1 MYRLTAPIRGY
12 AWGSRTAIAALQGR
26 PVPAS
31 GPEAEMWMGAHPG
44 APAVLAATGEPLDS
58 AIAADPEGWLGADV
72 AAEFGPRLPFLM
84 KVLAA
89 AEPLSLQAHPSTEQA
104 VEGFAADE
112 AAGVPRDASHRTYVD
127 RHHKPELLVAVEEF
141 DALCGFR
148 APAESAGH
156 LAALGVPA
164 LEPVVAEL
172 RRTDP
177 AAALRGAVTAL
188 LTMPVPGPMVAATV
202 DAAAGRAGYE
212 LIGDL
217 AARYAGDPG
226 VVLSQLLNRVRL
238 APGEAVWMPA
248 GNLHAYLRGFGVEI
262 MAASDNVLRG
272 GLTPKHVNVPELLRV
287 LRFEVL
293 DDPVVHPVDLAP
305 GLCTW
310 PAPVPDFALHR
321 ASVAGPPVHLPG
333 GGPRVVLCLTGEV
346 TVDDGV
352 APVTLPGGSVAMAP
366 AGTKP
371 LTATGAGVLYQAS
384 VGR

>member
-1 MYRLTAPIRGY
+1 MQRLDAPIRGY
-12 AWGSRTAIAALQGR
+12 AGGSRTAIAALQGR
-26 PVPAS
+26 PAS
-31 GPEAEMWMGAHPG
+31 GGPEAELWMGAHPG
-44 APAVLAATGEPLDS
+44 APAVLAGTGEPLDA
-58 AIAADPEGWLGADV
+58 AIAADPDGWLGADV
-72 AAEFGPRLPFLM
+72 AAEFGPRLPFLL

-104 VEGFAADE
+104 VAGFDAEE
-112 AAGVPRDASHRTYVD
+112 ASGVTPRTYVD

-148 APAESAGH
+148 SPAAAAAD
-156 LAALGVPA
+156 LAALDVPLLA
-164 LEPVVAEL
+164 PVVEEL
-172 RRTDP
+172 RRPDP
-177 AAALRGAVTAL
+177 ADALRGAVTAL
-188 LTMPVPGPMVAATV
+188 LTMAVPGPLVAATV
-202 DAAAGRAGYE
+202 RAAAGRPGYE
-212 LIGDL
+212 LVGEL
-217 AARYAGDPG
+217 AGTYPGDPG
-226 VVLSQLLNRVRL
+226 VVLALLLNRVRL

-248 GNLHAYLRGFGVEI
+248 GNLHAYLRGLGVEI

-293 DDPVVHPVDLAP
+293 DDPVVRAVDLAP

-310 PAPVPDFALHR
+310 PVPVPDFALHR
-321 ASVAGPPVHLPG
+321 ASVAGTSVDLPG
-333 GGPRVVLCLTGEV
+333 AGPRVVLCLTGEV

-352 APVTLPGGSVAMAP
+352 APTALTGGTVAIAR

-371 LTATGAGVLYQAS
+371 LVATGTGVVYQAS

>member
-1 MYRLTAPIRGY
+1 MYRLTAPVRGY
-12 AWGSRTAIAALQGR
+12 AWGSRTAIAALQSR
-26 PVPAS
+26 PVPS
-31 GPEAEMWMGAHPG
+31 DGPEAELWMGAHPG
-44 APAVLAATGEPLDS
+44 APAILSATGEPLDS
-58 AIAADPEGWLGADV
+58 AIAADPDGWLGPDV
-72 AAEFGPRLPFLM
+72 TAEFGPRLPFLM

-104 VEGFAADE
+104 VAGFAADE
-112 AAGVPRDASHRTYVD
+112 AAGIPLDASHRTYVD
-127 RHHKPELLVAVEEF
+127 RHHKPELLVAVEAF

-148 APAESAGH
+148 APAASADH
-156 LAALGVPA
+156 LAALGVPG

-188 LTMPVPGPMVAATV
+188 LTMPVPGPLVAATV
-202 DAAAGRAGYE
+202 AAASGRAGYE
-212 LIGDL
+212 LVGEL

-226 VVLSQLLNRVRL
+226 VVLALLLNRVRL

-248 GNLHAYLRGFGVEI
+248 GNLHAYLQGLGVEI

-293 DDPVVHPVDLAP
+293 DDPVVGPVELAP

-310 PAPVPDFALHR
+310 PVPVPDFALHR
-321 ASVAGPPVHLPG
+321 ASVAGTSVDLPG
-333 GGPRVVLCLTGEV
+333 DGPRVVLCLTGEV

-352 APVTLPGGSVAMAP
+352 TPVTLAAGSVAIAR
-366 AGTKP
+366 AGTEP
-371 LTATGAGVLYQAS
+371 LTVTGDGSLYQAC

>member
-1 MYRLTAPIRGY
+1 MHRLTAPIRGY

-26 PVPAS
+26 PPAD

-44 APAVLAATGEPLDS
+44 APAVLSATGEPLDS
-58 AIAADPEGWLGADV
+58 AVAADPDRWLGADV
-72 AAEFGPRLPFLM
+72 TAEFGPRLPFLT

-89 AEPLSLQAHPSTEQA
+89 AAPLSLQAHPSTEQA
-104 VEGFAADE
+104 VAGFAADE
-112 AAGVPRDASHRTYVD
+112 AAGIALTAPDRTYVD
-127 RHHKPELLVAVEEF
+127 RHHKPELLVAVEDF

-148 APAESAGH
+148 TPAAAAEH
-156 LAALGVPA
+156 LAALGVA
-164 LEPVVAEL
+164 GLEPVVAQL

-188 LTMPVPGPMVAATV
+188 MTMPAPGPLVAAVV

-217 AARYAGDPG
+217 AARYPADPG

-248 GNLHAYLRGFGVEI
+248 GNLHAYLEGLGVEI

-293 DDPVVHPVDLAP
+293 EDPVVRPVELAP

-310 PAPVPDFALHR
+310 PVPVPDFALHR
-321 ASVAGPPVHLPG
+321 ASVAGTSVDLPG
-333 GGPRVVLCLTGEV
+333 GGPRVVLCLRGEV

-352 APVTLPGGSVAMAP
+352 APVTLAGCEVAIAP

-371 LTATGAGVLYQAS
+371 LTATGAGVLFQSS